1 MVNGRCFSTLVIAHT
16 VAIHSSVLTIY
27 HSPFTI
33 YRPTIYHSPPSMYE
47 HIDISEDSGITTI
60 TLNRPE
66 KLNALAGHMRR
77 DLAEA
82 LEAAGSDRSV
92 YVVVITGAGRA
103 FCAGGDVRAM
113 AELIEKQ
120 DAEEFSRLLGS
131 ARRVVLA
138 IRQMTKPV
146 IASINGPAFGAGF
159 NLALACDLRIA
170 STNANFSQSFAKV
183 GLHPDWGGTYFLPR
197 LVTPNRACEMFF
209 LGETMSAEEAHR
221 LGILNDVVAPE
232 ELEAATRRLA
242 ERLRDAPAI
251 SVGAAKQAV
260 YMSQSAEL
268 EEMLRYETEAQMRC
282 FESEDA
288 GEGVRAFLEKR
299 EPKFTGR

>member
-1 MVNGRCFSTLVIAHT
+1 MA
-16 VAIHSSVLTIY
+16 
-27 HSPFTI
+27 
-33 YRPTIYHSPPSMYE
+33 YE
-47 HIDISEDSGITTI
+47 HIDVTEDSGITTI

-82 LEAAGSDRSV
+82 LEAAGSERSV
-92 YVVVITGAGRA
+92 HVVVITGAGRA

-113 AELIEKQ
+113 ADLIEEK
-120 DAEEFSRLLGS
+120 DADEFSRLLGS
-131 ARRVVLA
+131 ARRVISA

-146 IASINGPAFGAGF
+146 IASIGGPASGAGF

-170 STNANFSQSFAKV
+170 SSDATFSQSFVKV

-197 LVTPNRACEMFF
+197 LVTPNKACELFF
-209 LGETMSAEEAHR
+209 LGETIDAKEAQR
-221 LGILNDVVAPE
+221 LGIINFVVEPT
-232 ELEAATRRLA
+232 ELEAETRRLA
-242 ERLRDAPAI
+242 ERLRAAPAV

-260 YMSQSAEL
+260 YMSQSADMET
-268 EEMLRYETEAQMRC
+268 MLRYETEAQLRC
-282 FESEDA
+282 FESDDA
-288 GEGVRAFLEKR
+288 REGVRAFLDKR